1 MNFQILRRNEVEKAT
16 GLGRSTIYAKVAA
29 GEFPSPMKLGRRAVG
44 WRSDDIEKWLN
55 DMQEDQN
62 A

>member
-1 MNFQILRRNEVEKAT
+1 MAPDILRRHELEKK
-16 GLGRSTIYAKVAA
+16 LQISRSSIYAMISEGKFPTPIKV
-29 GEFPSPMKLGRRAVG
+29 GRRAVG
-44 WRSDDIEKWLN
+44 WRSSDIEKWLE

>member
-1 MNFQILRRNEVEKAT
+1 MNFQILRRNEVEKVT

-44 WRSDDIEKWLN
+44 WRSSDIEKWLK
-55 DMQEDQN
+55 DMQDDQN
-62 A
+62 V

>member
-29 GEFPSPMKLGRRAVG
+29 GEFPSPIKLGRRAVG
-44 WRSDDIEKWLN
+44 WRSDDIEKWLE

>member
-44 WRSDDIEKWLN
+44 WRSVDIEKWLE

>member
-44 WRSDDIEKWLN
+44 WRSVDVEKWLD

>member
-44 WRSDDIEKWLN
+44 WRSDDIEKWLE

-62 A
+62 G

>member
-44 WRSDDIEKWLN
+44 WRSSDIENWLK

>member
-1 MNFQILRRNEVEKAT
+1 MNFQILRRNELEKAT

-44 WRSDDIEKWLN
+44 WRSVDIEKWLE

>member
-29 GEFPSPMKLGRRAVG
+29 GEFPSPMKLGHRAVG
-44 WRSDDIEKWLN
+44 WRSSDIEKWLK